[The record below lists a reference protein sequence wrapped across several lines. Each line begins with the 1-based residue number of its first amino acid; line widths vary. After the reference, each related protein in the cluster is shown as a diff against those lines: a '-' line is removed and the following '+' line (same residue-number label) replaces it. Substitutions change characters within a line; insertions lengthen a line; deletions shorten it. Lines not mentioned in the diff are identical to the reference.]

1 MQRELDALAS
11 NNTWEFA
18 PLSPNK
24 KPIESK
30 WVYKVKLRS
39 DGLLERHK
47 ADLLLRA
54 TTKMTT
60 VRRIL
65 H

>member
-11 NNTWEFA
+11 NNTWEFV
-18 PLSPNK
+18 PLPPNK